1 MKGAKDTPLL
11 SVLVLLAQN
20 FVDPFKLEVDASALG
35 AAAFDIAR
43 KQVSTVSQPL
53 VTAAGFYKS
62 RQEKLS
68 RNTSKFVKQDRLF
81 G

>member
-1 MKGAKDTPLL
+1 M
-11 SVLVLLAQN
+11 
-20 FVDPFKLEVDASALG
+20 VDASALG
-35 AAAFDIAR
+35 VGAFDIAR
-43 KQVSTVSQPL
+43 KQFSTVSQPL

-68 RNTSKFVKQDRLF
+68 RNTSKFVKQDFWIVRPKADTIVS